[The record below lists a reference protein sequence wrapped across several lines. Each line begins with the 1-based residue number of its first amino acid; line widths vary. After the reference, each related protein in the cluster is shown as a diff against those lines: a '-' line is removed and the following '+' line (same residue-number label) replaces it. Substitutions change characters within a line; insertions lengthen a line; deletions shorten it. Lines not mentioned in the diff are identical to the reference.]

1 MTMVYVSFCKP
12 VNIDTATALIRT
24 CREVVSD
31 GQHNWDKLRLMI
43 SSGGGN
49 ITAAFAA
56 YNEIRNMPIEL
67 ETLNTGTTDCSALMI
82 FMAGK
87 KRYAS
92 AKSAFQLRQLSWSF
106 QSKDD
111 VAHSVISDAARW
123 LQEYRQMIAEA
134 IAEGS
139 DGRLTPDKVIEMIQ
153 NGTTLNSQQAKDVGL
168 IHDIIEPAI
177 PTEARWWQV

>member
-1 MTMVYVSFCKP
+1 MTMVYVSFCKTL
-12 VNIDTATALIRT
+12 NFDTATALIRT

-31 GQHNWDKLRLMI
+31 GQHNWDKLRLMM

-67 ETLNTGTTDCSALMI
+67 ETLNTGATDSSALMI
-82 FMAGK
+82 FMVGK
-87 KRYAS
+87 KRYAC

-106 QSKDD
+106 PSKDD
-111 VAHSVISDAARW
+111 VELSVISDAARW
-123 LQEYRQMIAEA
+123 LQEYQEMIAEA
-134 IAEGS
+134 IAEGT
-139 DGRLTPDKVIEMIQ
+139 GGHLTRDKVIEMIQ
-153 NGTTLNSQQAKDVGL
+153 AGTTLTPQQAKDVGL

-177 PTEARWWQV
+177 PAKARWWQV

>member
-12 VNIDTATALIRT
+12 VNFDTATALIRT

-31 GQHNWDKLRLMI
+31 SAHSWDKLRLMM

-56 YNEIRNMPIEL
+56 YNEIRSMPIEL
-67 ETLNTGTTDCSALMI
+67 ETLNTGATDSSALMI

-87 KRYAS
+87 KRYAC
-92 AKSAFQLRQLSWSF
+92 ARSAFQLRQLSWWF

-111 VAHSVISDAARW
+111 VALSVISDAARW
-123 LQEYRQMIAEA
+123 LQEYQQMMADA
-134 IAEGS
+134 IAEGT
-139 DGRLTPDKVIEMIQ
+139 DGRLTRDKVVELIQ
-153 NGTTLNSQQAKDVGL
+153 TGTTLNSQQAKDVGL

-177 PTEARWWQV
+177 PADARWWQV

>member
-12 VNIDTATALIRT
+12 VNFDTATALIRT

-31 GQHNWDKLRLMI
+31 GQHNWDKLRLMM
-43 SSGGGN
+43 SSSGGN

-67 ETLNTGTTDCSALMI
+67 ETLNTGTTDSSALMI

-87 KRYAS
+87 KRYAC

-106 QSKDD
+106 LSKDD
-111 VAHSVISDAARW
+111 VAHSVVSDAARW
-123 LQEYRQMIAEA
+123 LKEYQQMIAEA
-134 IAEGS
+134 IAEGTG
-139 DGRLTPDKVIEMIQ
+139 GRLTGERVVEMIQ
-153 NGTTLNSQQAKDVGL
+153 NGAILNSQEAKDVGL

-177 PTEARWWQV
+177 PAEARWWQV